1 MITSTLED
9 SIKPVLV
16 LFEGTKETIKPL
28 YKYSKSMKSVFNAR
42 IDITEYTD
50 EDLVNYGR
58 GYALEKEYSI
68 DEMGGLALHNRISE
82 LQTFDHKVT
91 IEEVKEII
99 DMAIKHVDK
108 KNMGHLMDMLL
119 GRRYDD
125 EDNII
130 LSEKDFI
137 F

>member
-1 MITSTLED
+1 
-9 SIKPVLV
+9 
-16 LFEGTKETIKPL
+16 
-28 YKYSKSMKSVFNAR
+28 MKTVFDAR
-42 IDITEYTD
+42 IDVGEYTD
-50 EDLVNYGR
+50 DDLVNYGR
-58 GYALEKEYSI
+58 GYALEKEYFI

-82 LQTFDHKVT
+82 MQTYDHKVT
-91 IEEVKEII
+91 LDEVKELV
-99 DMAIKHVDK
+99 DEAIRHVDK
-108 KNMGHLMDMLL
+108 KNMGHFMDMLL